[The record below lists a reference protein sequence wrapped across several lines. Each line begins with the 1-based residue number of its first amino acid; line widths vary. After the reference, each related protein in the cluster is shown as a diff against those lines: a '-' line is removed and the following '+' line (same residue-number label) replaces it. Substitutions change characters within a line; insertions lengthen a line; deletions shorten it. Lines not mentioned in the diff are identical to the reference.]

1 MSENSGLHR
10 KNRPWPQEFKEFNA
24 EIGDRIRLVRKR
36 NQMSLSYLGESIG
49 VTYQQMQKYEAGTNR
64 ISASSLIYIAG
75 ALNTDPAS
83 LLAGLTP
90 AGREGDDDAR
100 AELAVASDSRRLSR
114 LFAALNSDED
124 RDLIVN
130 LAAYLAAREERRRQ
144 SLSAETCVD

>member
-1 MSENSGLHR
+1 
-10 KNRPWPQEFKEFNA
+10 
-24 EIGDRIRLVRKR
+24 
-36 NQMSLSYLGESIG
+36 MSLSYLGESIG